1 MKTHRS
7 TIMVSEKTA
16 IHIEYMLKH
25 VPFSAKDCMG
35 EDETLTFTA
44 GFQDRM
50 SVDVKVCGVKYREG
64 EDNQPWTEAV
74 LFRNN
79 CEVCCT
85 EPRETVFGEWVLEDD
100 DDEYIVNVYRED
112 TFAQDVIRARSEG
125 TLDAM
130 LPSGTIIPFQFTD
143 NGEENAFVVGR
154 DSQNTYMVL
163 QDCMETRFRMDQEP
177 GNRGGWNGSAMKE
190 HVQELFGLLPDT
202 FRELALPAR
211 IRQRCQETVIES
223 IDTAFLLSASQVFG
237 YNSLKEA
244 DCGDEQIDIFKSR
257 PARIKHC
264 AGETIASSWYLR
276 SVFNKTE
283 YFHVDR
289 EGIYDTTAANRNR
302 GVVFAICIEQKT
314 NGPGCNVAL
323 REKPHDE
330 GLTLPEVTELYQML
344 PDGTE
349 AVPVEFQGEYSTAM
363 GFIDIETA
371 DRMDYIYTELN
382 EYVKEI
388 LDDMDM
394 ESPDGRYMF
403 AHGGETVSLLIRR

>member
-7 TIMVSEKTA
+7 TIMISEKTA

-25 VPFSAKDCMG
+25 VPFSAEDCMG

-190 HVQELFGLLPDT
+190 YVQELFGLLPDT

-223 IDTAFLLSASQVFG
+223 IDTAFLLDGIDAGTSRST
-237 YNSLKEA
+237 YSKA
-244 DCGDEQIDIFKSR
+244 DRRVSNIV
-257 PARIKHC
+257 P
-264 AGETIASSWYLR
+264 
-276 SVFNKTE
+276 
-283 YFHVDR
+283 
-289 EGIYDTTAANRNR
+289 
-302 GVVFAICIEQKT
+302 
-314 NGPGCNVAL
+314 
-323 REKPHDE
+323 EKPLPHR
-330 GLTLPEVTELYQML
+330 GTCGQFLTRPNISMSIVRGYMTPLPQTGIVVSSL
-344 PDGTE
+344 PS
-349 AVPVEFQGEYSTAM
+349 A
-363 GFIDIETA
+363 
-371 DRMDYIYTELN
+371 
-382 EYVKEI
+382 
-388 LDDMDM
+388 
-394 ESPDGRYMF
+394 
-403 AHGGETVSLLIRR
+403 